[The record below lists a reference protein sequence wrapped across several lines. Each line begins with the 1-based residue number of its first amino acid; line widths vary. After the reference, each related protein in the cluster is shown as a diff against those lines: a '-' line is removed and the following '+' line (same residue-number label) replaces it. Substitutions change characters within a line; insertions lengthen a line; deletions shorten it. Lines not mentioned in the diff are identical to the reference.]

1 MIITGCFDIIVET
14 NDDVLALEKFLRPV
28 DFDRVDV
35 DADLYDELGFREP
48 EKYPS
53 FVMLGAQGTLLFYPV
68 KVPALKKKPKIRVL
82 KGGTK

>member
-14 NDDVLALEKFLRPV
+14 DDDVLALEKFLRPV
-28 DFDRVDV
+28 DFDRVGV

-53 FVMLGAQGTLLFYPV
+53 FVMLGAQGALLFYPV
-68 KVPALKKKPKIRVL
+68 KVPALKRKPKIRVL
-82 KGGTK
+82 KGGVK